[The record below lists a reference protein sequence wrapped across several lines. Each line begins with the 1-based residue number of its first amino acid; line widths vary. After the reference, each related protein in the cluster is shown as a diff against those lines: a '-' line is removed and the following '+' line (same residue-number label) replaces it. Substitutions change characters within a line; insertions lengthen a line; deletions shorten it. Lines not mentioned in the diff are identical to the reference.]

1 VIARL
6 QRAMLAAQLLL
17 AAGLAAWLTH
27 ADLLPLWAAIAVGAL
42 APIAV
47 HASVLT
53 LDFALAWAGR
63 GVRPA
68 DAAPG
73 GLGPWVV
80 AWAREIVDS
89 VRSFSVAQPLLGA
102 RPLPPGPDEPA
113 RLPVLLIHGYFCNRA
128 VWRGMARRLAA
139 HGHPI
144 GAVDLEP
151 LSAPIDEHTS
161 QIAAAVDAL
170 RARTGAQR
178 IALVCHSMGGLAAR
192 AYLRAHGD
200 AAVACVVT
208 LGSPHRG
215 TLHAAFGRGANIRQM
230 RRDSPWLRE
239 LASAEPAERRRRFT
253 VILSWQDNIVAPH
266 AIQTLDGART
276 VAFGGLGH
284 VSLVYDRR
292 VAEAVL
298 DALDTDAP
306 EAGGTG
312 ASVAL
317 TRPQSPVAR
326 LSQPMPGSSA
336 PVRPR

>member
-1 VIARL
+1 
-6 QRAMLAAQLLL
+6 
-17 AAGLAAWLTH
+17 
-27 ADLLPLWAAIAVGAL
+27 VGAL

-53 LDFALAWAGR
+53 LDFVLAWAGR
-63 GVRPA
+63 GARPD
-68 DAAPG
+68 DAASSG
-73 GLGPWVV
+73 ARAWAA

-89 VRSFSVAQPLLGA
+89 VRTFSFAQPLLGA
-102 RPLPPGPDEPA
+102 RPLPPGPDAPG

-128 VWRGMARRLAA
+128 VWRPLARRLAA
-139 HGHPI
+139 RGHPI
-144 GAVDLEP
+144 AAVDLEP
-151 LSAPIDEHTS
+151 LSAPIDAYAP

-170 RARTGAQR
+170 RERTGAAR
-178 IALVCHSMGGLAAR
+178 VALVCHSMGGLAAR

-200 AAVACVVT
+200 AAVDRVVT

-215 TLHAAFGRGANIRQM
+215 TLHAAFGRGANVRQM

-239 LASAEPAERRRRFT
+239 LAAAEPAGRRHRFT

-266 AIQTLDGART
+266 GVQTLDGART

-298 DALDTDAP
+298 EALGAAAGPAAP
-306 EAGGTG
+306 
-312 ASVAL
+312 
-317 TRPQSPVAR
+317 R
-326 LSQPMPGSSA
+326 
-336 PVRPR
+336 